1 MSRKPGRTSDALEI
15 IDRMIGDD
23 PEMRRMLVEEELK
36 LQIAQ
41 LVYDA
46 REAASLTRQQL
57 AKRAGTP
64 RGAIAALEDADYDGP
79 LVPVLTRIATAL
91 DMRVELRLLPLS
103 RPHRRRRS
111 AAAT

>member
-1 MSRKPGRTSDALEI
+1 MSRALRTTDDAGKLLDALV
-15 IDRMIGDD
+15 GDD
-23 PEMRRMLVEEELK
+23 PDMERTLAEEELK

-46 REAASLTRQQL
+46 REAAGLTRQQL

-79 LVPVLTRIATAL
+79 P
-91 DMRVELRLLPLS
+91 
-103 RPHRRRRS
+103 RPGPDADRDGPEH
-111 AAAT
+111 AA